1 YYTLGGR
8 DAGRMPAARQRLL
21 NDEFYVPL
29 SQLVRIGMEGLQRD
43 SRLPK
48 LYSESAGLTTF
59 LMHDALGRYRDP
71 LVRYLDA
78 IYTGR
83 ATTKTLAEV
92 TGTDYETLDRQY
104 REYMSRG
111 EKTEASVTKSTP

>member
-1 YYTLGGR
+1 
-8 DAGRMPAARQRLL
+8 
-21 NDEFYVPL
+21 VPL
-29 SQLVRIGMEGLQRD
+29 AQLVRIGMEGLQRD

-59 LMHDALGRYRDP
+59 LMHDSGGRYRDP

-78 IYTGR
+78 IYAGR
-83 ATTKTLAEV
+83 ATTKTLAEA

-104 REYMSRG
+104 REYMGRG
-111 EKTEASVTKSTP
+111 ENPERGKPKSPP